1 MELLQDTEQKRIYDK
16 CKYKVKLWEH
26 NFKKKRGRVPSKVI
40 FLIEYFCMKID
51 KFVFVLQLDIREAD
65 KEVRDAYRT
74 YFNLKLQALDS
85 SFANL
90 DGFSSDEDLQKS
102 NERKEED
109 VCLEISKEPSHEA
122 LENVNCDKTW
132 GEHLNH
138 KPEKKTAEE
147 NVTQTDFN
155 TSLSQKLFK
164 GTKVAKRNPRKSL
177 SFTQRKSDV
186 SNKPSF
192 LSQPTTAEVTF
203 CEKSA
208 SLSQNNCSPSFCDSD
223 ENIVKASCNNM
234 TKAPEKSIAVPI
246 NVLQSL
252 RGNSE
257 TTTKRTVD
265 IGWLQRVSQE
275 TGFYLNTE
283 TKTTKSQDIDYDADI
298 IYSSGDEDLFP
309 NSNQSLK
316 KIKLSSPVKLDQNI
330 SLVKSMQPLKTSSE
344 KVDVN
349 VSLVKESQKL
359 ISPADAKTTDVNSDI
374 KEETQNKQTPSEETM
389 QKIIPPKTQK
399 SKKKTSAKNNSTKSQ
414 TSVDSTRRSLRS
426 RKQIIEIPT
435 SFMLDDDNNDD
446 PFHSENDTDDPD
458 FCGTADNKSERLEDV
473 VIVKKKQTARKK
485 PDQIKLEKE
494 KDTETH
500 SYELEYSVKPRVV
513 SAPRI
518 RSVKELLK
526 ATKNNRYK
534 EQKLKASN
542 DDSLKDK
549 RQQLKEKLEKKIESG
564 TLNENFVTINL
575 KKKVFVRGRK
585 TMTSSR
591 YKKQQWKKLMKAKS
605 LAGPDMDMGGCDG
618 GVLTCFNCGQTGHFA
633 RQCTKAKG
641 DALLPLTVEDDSPY
655 PTLEE
660 ASQMARDSV
669 LAVRKPNSLLDTDT
683 QITQSNEEVDD
694 KENSIFD
701 DNDDAELLA
710 ETLKLEEALKLNVM
724 EYVDPNKSVQ
734 PVYDLNEDGS
744 IKGN

>member
-1 MELLQDTEQKRIYDK
+1 
-16 CKYKVKLWEH
+16 
-26 NFKKKRGRVPSKVI
+26 
-40 FLIEYFCMKID
+40 MKIV

-90 DGFSSDEDLQKS
+90 DGFSSDEDLQPS
-102 NERKEED
+102 NGPKEED
-109 VCLEISKEPSHEA
+109 ICLENSQGASHET
-122 LENVNCDKTW
+122 LENANSDKTW
-132 GEHLNH
+132 GEHLNR
-138 KPEKKTAEE
+138 KPEKKSAEE

-177 SFTQRKSDV
+177 SFTQKKSDV
-186 SNKPSF
+186 SNKTNF
-192 LSQPTTAEVTF
+192 LSQPTTSEVTV
-203 CEKSA
+203 CEKAA
-208 SLSQNNCSPSFCDSD
+208 SLSQNCSSSFCDSD
-223 ENIVKASCNNM
+223 ENILKASCNNM
-234 TKAPEKSIAVPI
+234 IKAPEKSIAVPI

-252 RGNSE
+252 RGNNE

-283 TKTTKSQDIDYDADI
+283 AEITKSQDIDYDADI

-309 NSNQSLK
+309 NSMQSLK
-316 KIKLSSPVKLDQNI
+316 KIKLSSPEKVDQNI
-330 SLVKSMQPLKTSSE
+330 SVVKSTQPMKTSPE

-349 VSLVKESQKL
+349 VSVVKESQK
-359 ISPADAKTTDVNSDI
+359 STSSADANTTEIKNDI
-374 KEETQNKQTPSEETM
+374 QEEIQSKQTTSEETK
-389 QKIIPPKTQK
+389 QKILPPKTQNM
-399 SKKKTSAKNNSTKSQ
+399 KKKTSSKSNYTKSQ
-414 TSVDSTRRSLRS
+414 IPVVSTRRSLRS
-426 RKQIIEIPT
+426 KKQIVEIPT
-435 SFMLDDDNNDD
+435 SFMVDDDNED

-458 FCGTADNKSERLEDV
+458 FCETAEEKSERLEDV
-473 VIVKKKQTARKK
+473 VVAKKKQTAKKK
-485 PDQIKLEKE
+485 PEQSKLEKGNE
-494 KDTETH
+494 TEAH

-542 DDSLKDK
+542 DESLKDK

-585 TMTSSR
+585 PMTSSR

-633 RQCTKAKG
+633 RQCTKTKG

-660 ASQMARDSV
+660 ASQMARESV
-669 LAVRKPNSLLDTDT
+669 LAVRKPKNLLNTDT
-683 QITQSNEEVDD
+683 QIIDCNEEVLD
-694 KENSIFD
+694 KENSVFD
-701 DNDDAELLA
+701 DNDDEELLA

-744 IKGN
+744 IKGK